1 VLNFARYTGP
11 SPVDNRGFHVKQLL
25 GSGSAPSHLV
35 LLAHAPVD
43 QLTGTVG
50 LRMIKIRGENLGE
63 NCPHFL
69 CAPRLKRGAT
79 VGVLR

>member
-1 VLNFARYTGP
+1 MPGILVQ

-43 QLTGTVG
+43 QL
-50 LRMIKIRGENLGE
+50 ID
-63 NCPHFL
+63 
-69 CAPRLKRGAT
+69 GALHMGARNT
-79 VGVLR
+79 LSVPVRFGVSHD